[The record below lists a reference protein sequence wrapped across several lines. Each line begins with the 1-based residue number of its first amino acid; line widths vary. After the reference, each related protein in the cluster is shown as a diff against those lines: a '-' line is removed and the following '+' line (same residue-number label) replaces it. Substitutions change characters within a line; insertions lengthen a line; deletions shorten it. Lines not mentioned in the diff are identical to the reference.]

1 LHGGGG
7 GIRSG
12 GGFHGDS
19 RATMG
24 RGFHT
29 GAPGRTVTSGISHAN
44 LLANISPARLGRHG
58 FSKSR
63 SGSPPFVGFGPFGF
77 GPLGFGPFGF
87 GFFGFNQ
94 FGFNP
99 VGCFGCGFG
108 FGINSF
114 AGFGF
119 NQFGLRPFGCLGCG
133 FGSGFGFGFGG
144 PWFVSNWSGGLPDLN
159 DDPPAAFEPVLYHPL
174 PPYPGPVFAPDSYAP
189 PCPSVSPASQ
199 PTAPTSSPH
208 AATTNEASWFG
219 AGGSPSDRGFAVDS
233 VLSDSPAD
241 RIGIRPGD
249 IVVRINCQ
257 EIRSTQDIE
266 SDITNTSGP
275 IWVSYMIKG
284 AWLTD
289 KKIIR

>member
-1 LHGGGG
+1 VL
-7 GIRSG
+7 
-12 GGFHGDS
+12 
-19 RATMG
+19 
-24 RGFHT
+24 
-29 GAPGRTVTSGISHAN
+29 AN
-44 LLANISPARLGRHG
+44 LNPARLGRRP

-63 SGSPPFVGFGPFGF
+63 SGSPPFIGFTPFGF
-77 GPLGFGPFGF
+77 SPFGFSPFGFSPFGF
-87 GFFGFNQ
+87 GFFGFSG

-99 VGCFGCGFG
+99 FGCFGCGFG
-108 FGINSF
+108 FGINRF

-119 NQFGLRPFGCLGCG
+119 NQFGLTSFGCPGCG
-133 FGSGFGFGFGG
+133 FGSSFGSGFGFGFGG
-144 PWFVSNWSGGLPDLN
+144 PWFLSNWSGGVSDSN
-159 DDPPAAFEPVLYHPL
+159 DEATFEPLLYHPL
-174 PPYPGPVFAPDSYAP
+174 PPGPVFAPDSYAP

-233 VLSDSPAD
+233 VRSDSPAA
-241 RIGIRPGD
+241 RIGVRPGD

-257 EIRSTQDIE
+257 AIRSTQDIE
-266 SDITNTSGP
+266 SAITNTSGT

-289 KKIIR
+289 KKIVR